1 MDTHALYLLE
11 KIAGIRGAM
20 NILPPKS
27 LGDKG
32 IQSVLQDLAKR
43 KKISKPQ
50 IPGPDEVLD
59 RAAGYLADKGMLRKN
74 SAEKL
79 ARCWEGF
86 EPVPGKKA
94 YSEGSCRPKTQ
105 TTKRVNEKVAY
116 LKSKLANLM
125 SGAVPK
131 GGMAS
136 ALQTAK
142 GSLGVTGDVSPRSAM
157 RGGMGGGGMGGGGMR
172 NPGATGIAR
181 AVGMG
186 GGANGMAANKINQ
199 FKGMGGG
206 GGGGMRSAIGKGI
219 RGAGMGKRS
228 EEIPLE
234 ELTRALNKL
243 SSLKKKSQV
252 IKEAAGTVTVY
263 YASPE
268 RQLVRIPKDAVVS
281 LNEDLAY
288 QMGRFYPETKE
299 TWSDKDVSGKWNGGT
314 PQPTFR
320 AGRMPTGR
328 PTLYKAQVNETDLA
342 VISNMVKSV
351 KKLRRSVNA
360 AAVKQ
365 NIEK

>member
-1 MDTHALYLLE
+1 MDTHALYLLD

-136 ALQTAK
+136 ALQM
-142 GSLGVTGDVSPRSAM
+142 GIGRSGGLSAGNAM
-157 RGGMGGGGMGGGGMR
+157 RGGIGGANAVGGGGMR
-172 NPGATGIAR
+172 AGMAKTSPGAA
-181 AVGMG
+181 
-186 GGANGMAANKINQ
+186 
-199 FKGMGGG
+199 
-206 GGGGMRSAIGKGI
+206 I
-219 RGAGMGKRS
+219 RGGIKAG
-228 EEIPLE
+228 EQVPLE